1 MKCPTDIELSQIYS
15 AAVDAVDTREA
26 RLAAAAR
33 ARSEGVL
40 SLKYLADLSRGL
52 RSRGESTVI
61 VASTDGPSRARE
73 GGRGRRGNA
82 EGGGHEVWAR

>member
-40 SLKYLADLSRGL
+40 SLKYLADLSRAASAAGL
-52 RSRGESTVI
+52 RAVYEAG
-61 VASTDGPSRARE
+61 AN
-73 GGRGRRGNA
+73 RR
-82 EGGGHEVWAR
+82 